1 MTRPLAWPRSPPGA
15 HCIVKAPP
23 AVRLRGAACVCAE
36 LGRQVVEVV
45 RGLAR
50 VAPVRAALFTGGH
63 PFSTHRRML
72 DEVRADPP
80 LWRTQHP
87 PWHPAAHHGVTGA
100 GWKLGRGSCVVAC

>member
-1 MTRPLAWPRSPPGA
+1 MTRLLAWPRSPPGA

-72 DEVRADPP
+72 DEVRGPPALADAAPP
-80 LWRTQHP
+80 LASGCSSRGDWG
-87 PWHPAAHHGVTGA
+87 WVEAGA
-100 GWKLGRGSCVVAC
+100 G